1 MNKNK
6 NYIMLNGKKIPLTD
20 EQVKLIQSDV
30 PEKSPFDRAHHGGTY
45 FSVISNFELNENCE
59 CSSHLDD
66 KIFNSS
72 NYCTDKNI
80 MRQHAL
86 HMKLNNLLWRYS
98 MTHGGDSIDSDNNN
112 ETKVNIYIYYNAVT
126 DEFRCSA
133 YSFLKYF
140 GSVLFAS
147 EETAEAAIEEIVKPF
162 IAEHPDFDVTK
173 M

>member
-1 MNKNK
+1 MN

-20 EQVKLIQSDV
+20 EQIKLIQSDM
-30 PEKSPFDRAHHGGTY
+30 PEKSPFDRADLNDKFY
-45 FSVISNFELNENCE
+45 FVESDFNCLRTIENNTELDNYLFECG
-59 CSSHLDD
+59 
-66 KIFNSS
+66 

-80 MRQHAL
+80 MKQHAR

-98 MTHGGDSIDSDNNN
+98 MTHDGDSIDSDNNN

-140 GSVLFAS
+140 GAVPFTSA
-147 EETAEAAIEEIVKPF
+147 ETAEAAIDKIVKPF
-162 IAEHPDFDVTK
+162 IAEHPDFDLTK
-173 M
+173 I

>member
-1 MNKNK
+1 ME

-98 MTHGGDSIDSDNNN
+98 MTHGGDKINWDDGSEI
-112 ETKVNIYIYYNAVT
+112 KVNIYYDTAL
-126 DEFRCSA
+126 DEFGTA
-133 YSFLKYF
+133 EYSILKYF